1 MKVRIEERGTSP
13 LLMHNIQLAD
23 PDNRFV
29 QDIATF
35 TGKRKKTED
44 DRRAIEKLEWYG
56 GLYADEDGPVMP
68 TAAMRR
74 CIEQAGIISKQ
85 KTAVRRAL
93 AFGDLSVPLVY
104 DGPRDLDALWKL
116 PEFRNRAMVGIQGK
130 RTVRVRPQFREW
142 ALVADAELLT
152 DVLDLD
158 DFRRIVS
165 LAGRAEGLGDNRVN
179 GYGRFTAVVT
189 EL

>member
-1 MKVRIEERGTSP
+1 MKVRIELTGTTP

-23 PDNRFV
+23 PDNPFV
-29 QDIATF
+29 QDIQTF
-35 TGKRKKTED
+35 TSKRKKTED

-56 GLYADEDGPVMP
+56 GLYADGRGPIMP
-68 TAAMRR
+68 TAAVRR

-93 AFGDLSVPLVY
+93 AFADLAVPLVY
-104 DGPRDLDALWKL
+104 DGPRDVDKLWEL
-116 PEFRNRAMVGIQGK
+116 PEFRDRSMVGIQGK
-130 RTVRVRPQFREW
+130 RTVRVRPQFRQW

-158 DFRRIVS
+158 DFQRIVS

-179 GYGRFTAVVT
+179 GHGRFEAVVAA
-189 EL
+189 L